1 MIHNR
6 IEIGKEVVTKKY
18 RSKIAA
24 DKEAQILNAC
34 KGTNLTADLY
44 SQQGTVLQMS
54 FLKGVSLLELLNQS
68 DYNSSCVASMEQ
80 AIQAL
85 CRWLDAFETHT
96 QAVLGKT
103 VVLNDLHLN
112 NFLLCGDRVAG
123 VDFEVWHFGEPEEN
137 TAILLA
143 YLESYW
149 LKTEGLKEDLCR
161 TVRLCRR
168 SEQWQLVENTR
179 IQKQLAIAKRR
190 LIRPMLQ
197 QSTAVILA
205 GGQASRM
212 EGVPKQSLRWHGYTF
227 LEHLIF
233 CLDCFDECVCSVQQD
248 FEQECILPCWND
260 EISGQGPLAA
270 LATVLNHA
278 ATPLVFVTACDTP
291 LLTRE
296 LIAKIYQEMQQESDY
311 CIVKTSDGK
320 IHPLCGIY
328 RKSMESVI
336 RTNLQQGNRKIMRCL
351 EQAKGTIIQLD
362 DRLSQC
368 LLNVNTP
375 EIYQTMQSIIPL
387 SHLF

>member
-1 MIHNR
+1 MVHNR
-6 IEIGKEVVTKKY
+6 VKIGKEVVTKEY

-24 DKEAQILNAC
+24 DKEAEILKAC
-34 KGTNLTADLY
+34 KGTNLTATLQ
-44 SQQGTVLQMS
+44 SQHGTTLQMS
-54 FLKGVSLLELLNQS
+54 CLKGVSLLELLHQS
-68 DYNSSCVASMEQ
+68 DYNQISIESMQ
-80 AIQAL
+80 QTIKAL
-85 CRWLDAFETHT
+85 CSWLDAFESHT

-112 NFLLCGDRVAG
+112 NFLLCGDKVVG
-123 VDFEVWHFGEPEEN
+123 VDFEIWHFGQPEEN

-149 LKTEGLKEDLCR
+149 LKTEGLKETLCR

-168 SEQWQLVENTR
+168 SEEWQLVENTR

-190 LIRPMLQ
+190 LIRPLLK
-197 QSTAVILA
+197 QSTAVILT
-205 GGQASRM
+205 GGQSSRM
-212 EGVPKQSLRWHGYTF
+212 EGVPKQTLQWYGYTF

-233 CLDCFDECVCSVQQD
+233 CLDCFDTCVCSVQQG
-248 FEQECILPCWND
+248 FEENCILPCWKD

-270 LATVLNHA
+270 LATILGNA
-278 ATPLVFVTACDTP
+278 TTPLVFVTACDTP

-328 RKSMESVI
+328 RKSMESII

-351 EQAKGTIIQLD
+351 EQAKGTIVQLD
-362 DRLSQC
+362 DHLSQC

-375 EIYQTMQSIIPL
+375 EIYQTIQDITPL
-387 SHLF
+387 SHMF